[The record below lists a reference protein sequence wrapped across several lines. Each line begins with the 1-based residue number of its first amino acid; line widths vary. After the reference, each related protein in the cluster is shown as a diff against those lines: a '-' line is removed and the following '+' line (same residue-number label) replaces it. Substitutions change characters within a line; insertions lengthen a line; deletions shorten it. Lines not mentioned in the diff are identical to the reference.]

1 MKTTDT
7 HQAVNH
13 DKQRQSKHV
22 KWGQE
27 KPVKKP
33 SCKNKLKIT
42 NNHNHQTR
50 QGLSKIDY

>member
-7 HQAVNH
+7 HQATVNH

-27 KPVKKP
+27 KPVK
-33 SCKNKLKIT
+33 SLHVKI
-42 NNHNHQTR
+42 
-50 QGLSKIDY
+50 S